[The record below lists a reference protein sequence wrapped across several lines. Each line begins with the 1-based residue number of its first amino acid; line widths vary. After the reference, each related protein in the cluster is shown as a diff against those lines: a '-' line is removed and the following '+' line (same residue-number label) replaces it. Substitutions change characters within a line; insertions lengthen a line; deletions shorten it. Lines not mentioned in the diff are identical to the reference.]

1 MLLIIVVILVLVW
14 KILIVMVMVIVTC
27 SVCRYWS
34 MGPFEAAVTFAM
46 NA

>member
-1 MLLIIVVILVLVW
+1 MLIILVIFVLVW
-14 KILIVMVMVIVTC
+14 KILIVMVIVIVTC

-34 MGPFEAAVTFAM
+34 MGPFDAAVTLAM